1 MPLFFAAT
9 LAALRRSSLYG
20 AVSRKENRPLR
31 ISNSMQ
37 PVSGSAPDCGLSARF
52 IRTLGIYTKPIFPV
66 RTIEVA
72 GVTVLMLG
80 AAVLVPVK
88 SGLSLH
94 EHFKCAAFTAHKV
107 QSGCASFL
115 DLGRK
120 KRRRLLSKSAALR
133 DAKRDAALR

>member
-1 MPLFFAAT
+1 M
-9 LAALRRSSLYG
+9 
-20 AVSRKENRPLR
+20 
-31 ISNSMQ
+31 
-37 PVSGSAPDCGLSARF
+37 
-52 IRTLGIYTKPIFPV
+52 RTV
-66 RTIEVA
+66 EVA

-107 QSGCASFL
+107 HSGCVSFL

-120 KRRRLLSKSAALR
+120 KRRRLLSKSAALGY
-133 DAKRDAALR
+133 AKRDAALR

>member
-1 MPLFFAAT
+1 
-9 LAALRRSSLYG
+9 
-20 AVSRKENRPLR
+20 
-31 ISNSMQ
+31 
-37 PVSGSAPDCGLSARF
+37 
-52 IRTLGIYTKPIFPV
+52 
-66 RTIEVA
+66 
-72 GVTVLMLG
+72 MLG

-107 QSGCASFL
+107 HSGCASFL

-133 DAKRDAALR
+133 DAKGMLPCGNIPFVAWLFNF